1 MGMYDDIKVPAAYLR
16 GILDK
21 KVEKLFNKDTV
32 FQTKSLENG
41 LFSYKIH
48 RKQLYKYIGEEKWI
62 KDIFTGAIDF
72 YTSVKD
78 EKETEHWFDFKFL
91 FKNGKLDSKEFV
103 GSHII
108 HTKEEREE
116 TERMW
121 DMEQE
126 IFDEYRKSLSYMF
139 WIKVQSLFQK
149 LTNIARN
156 KHQIPY
162 KLREQAYKVSG
173 RLEKDPEA
181 LKYYKDI

>member
-1 MGMYDDIKVPAAYLR
+1 MFDDIKVPVSYLR

-21 KVEKLFNKDTV
+21 KAEKLFNNDTV
-32 FQTKSLENG
+32 FQTKSLENAM
-41 LFSYKIH
+41 FNYKVH
-48 RKQLYKYIGEEKWI
+48 RRQLYKYIGEEKWA
-62 KDIFTGAIDF
+62 KDSFTGAIDF
-72 YTSVKD
+72 YTTVKD
-78 EKETEHWFDFKFL
+78 EKEAEHWYEFRFL
-91 FKNGKLDSKEFV
+91 FKGGKLDAKHFINTEV
-103 GSHII
+103 L

-126 IFDEYRKSLSYMF
+126 IFDEYRKRLSYRF
-139 WIKVQSLFQK
+139 WLKAQSLFQK
-149 LTNIARN
+149 LTNMARN

-173 RLEKDPEA
+173 RLKKDPEA

>member
-1 MGMYDDIKVPAAYLR
+1 
-16 GILDK
+16 
-21 KVEKLFNKDTV
+21 
-32 FQTKSLENG
+32 
-41 LFSYKIH
+41 
-48 RKQLYKYIGEEKWI
+48 
-62 KDIFTGAIDF
+62 
-72 YTSVKD
+72 
-78 EKETEHWFDFKFL
+78 
-91 FKNGKLDSKEFV
+91 
-103 GSHII
+103 
-108 HTKEEREE
+108 
-116 TERMW
+116 MW

-126 IFDEYRKSLSYMF
+126 IFDEYRKRLSYRF